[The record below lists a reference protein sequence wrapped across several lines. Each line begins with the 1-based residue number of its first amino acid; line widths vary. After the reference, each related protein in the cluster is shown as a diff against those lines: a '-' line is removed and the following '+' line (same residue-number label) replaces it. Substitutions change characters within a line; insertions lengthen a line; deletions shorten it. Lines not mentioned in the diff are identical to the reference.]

1 MNLKKHILSAF
12 GLMAAT
18 SLLLTGCAYDYIDLD
33 STYGN
38 GLDGIDEPS
47 LVFDFMVP
55 PFDNDAHSS
64 GIPGVKL
71 DHGEEWENYVD
82 LSKIR
87 VLFCDS
93 VGNYLFEVDRRYIS
107 VLSESNVWNGDND
120 VYRVTIPR
128 SGLYPNIRTP
138 EHNAAIKEA
147 IEQKGFKVAV
157 LANWPNMMEGRPDID
172 PETNNE
178 IISDPKIETSL
189 DFIWDP
195 NHKSCNSHI
204 SYLSHCIPDYVY
216 GRNDVVDDD
225 GNPVEPYSHL
235 PYHPE
240 EPFYEDQVGQMGVF
254 TSWVGY
260 TFKSQKQAATFIRKG
275 TDYSGDDINGK
286 IEFTY
291 KYKESPDGDPA
302 KFTYDDYGYYRTVD
316 AANTYHLKN
325 IWRLWNFSAGK
336 SCAYHID
343 NSNDVN
349 DYWEKR
355 NENVLIYSLNQHTW
369 PGAFDITDDKGV
381 SLIKC
386 NDSDTKFI
394 PYEEGN
400 TETGHIKIVD
410 KVNSTDVTNIDTKG
424 AKNARDE
431 VSNFKNS
438 AIMFKAYSEG
448 TLRIRAKAERDKDAK
463 IAVLTKIPGSDD
475 TEKVQY
481 VTIRGNDGVSHSSTN
496 PFFTPSVKRGE
507 LFHSDNAY
515 NQGGEYIIN
524 PNSNEYLEIY
534 IAAVDGDIDIYEI
547 EYMRARHLY
556 DNARNAIMPSNEHP
570 IPMYGIQNFD
580 PVGKYLMPGKTFNLS
595 SESYNDYL
603 KDPKLNLP
611 QYNYKNIY
619 LLRSVA
625 KVELLFD
632 KKVFRNMVPEH
643 VFMRVMNRTARCEPT
658 DVVNPTDWIWYGDG
672 GSFLYDGKLYN
683 VSVDKAAGPD
693 TFVGAKREFENICKY
708 GPLYNRAKNSGED
721 DDDAYRRVTSW
732 YYGIWSANNEAL
744 GNERGRYYWLN
755 PWNWNDKN
763 RVLPND
769 YPHPRIY
776 NPRIDRSDF
785 CRFHRVPDE
794 DGYYKFIMYMPEK
807 NIDDADSRGR
817 LTATPKVQHIEI
829 RFKDMNSDQNFDDN
843 SHYRIYFTNYGTN
856 GQAVPNGYNRT
867 NIDQVEK
874 DANFLKSLQP
884 VMRNCHYKFVI
895 NSINANEVGVNFT
908 VCGSANRTGQ
918 TFVIN

>member
-1 MNLKKHILSAF
+1 MNFNKHILPAF
-12 GLMAAT
+12 GLLAA
-18 SLLLTGCAYDYIDLD
+18 SALMLTGCAYDYIDLD
-33 STYGN
+33 GANGSDLYGT
-38 GLDGIDEPS
+38 DEPS
-47 LVFDFMVP
+47 LVFDFNVS
-55 PFDNDAHSS
+55 PFDNADHSS
-64 GIPGVKL
+64 GIPGVKR

-87 VLFCDS
+87 VIFCDF
-93 VGNYLFEVDRRYIS
+93 VGNYLFEVERRYIS

-128 SGLYPNIRTP
+128 SGLYPNTRTP

-147 IEQKGFKVAV
+147 IEQKGFKIAV
-157 LANWPNMMEGRPDID
+157 LANWPRMMEGRPDID

-178 IISDPKIETSL
+178 IISDPKIETGL
-189 DFIWDP
+189 DFKWDP
-195 NHKSCNSHI
+195 THSSPNSHI

-216 GRNDVVDDD
+216 GRDDVVDDD
-225 GNPVEPYSHL
+225 GNRVEPYIHL
-235 PYHPE
+235 PYHPAQSS
-240 EPFYEDQVGQMGVF
+240 YEDPVGQMGVF

-275 TDYSGDDINGK
+275 TEYNGNDINGR

-291 KYKESPDGDPA
+291 KYKDNGDPT
-302 KFTYDDYGYYRTVD
+302 KFTYNDYGYKHIVD
-316 AANTYHLKN
+316 AQN
-325 IWRLWNFSAGK
+325 IYEMHNVWRLWNFSAGK

-343 NSNDVN
+343 NSDEVN

-355 NENVLIYSLNQHTW
+355 NGNVLIYSLNQHNW

-386 NDSDTKFI
+386 NNPETYFD
-394 PYEEGN
+394 PYVEGDP
-400 TETGHIKIVD
+400 ETGHINITD
-410 KVNSTDVTNIDTKG
+410 KVTSNDVINIDTKG
-424 AKNARDE
+424 AKNAKDE
-431 VSNFKNS
+431 VSRFKNS
-438 AIMFKAYSEG
+438 SIMFKAYSEG
-448 TLRIRAKAERDKDAK
+448 TLRIRAKAEREKDAK
-463 IAVLTKIPGSDD
+463 IAVLAKIPGSDD

-481 VTIRGNDGVSHSSTN
+481 ITVRGNDGVSHSSTN

-524 PNSNEYLEIY
+524 PNSNEYLEVY

-556 DNARNAIMPSNEHP
+556 DSSRNAIMPSNENP

-580 PVGKYLMPGKTFNLS
+580 PVGPYLMPEKTFNMSNGDLN
-595 SESYNDYL
+595 EYL
-603 KDPKLNLP
+603 IGTGLQDK
-611 QYNYKNIY
+611 YNYKNVY
-619 LLRSVA
+619 LLRSLA
-625 KVELLFD
+625 KVELRFD

-672 GSFLYDGKLYN
+672 KTFEDSKGKQFTIN
-683 VSVDKAAGPD
+683 VDADADPKS
-693 TFVGAKREFENICKY
+693 FVGANQEFANIKDY
-708 GPLYNRAKNSGED
+708 GPLYNRAKIGGED

-732 YYGIWSANNEAL
+732 FYGIWSKTSGLPEDKH
-744 GNERGRYYWLN
+744 GRYYWLN
-755 PWNWNDKN
+755 PWDWNGN
-763 RVLPND
+763 LNTLPSGF
-769 YPHPRIY
+769 PFPRIY

-794 DGYYKFIMYMPEK
+794 DGYYRFIMYVPEK

-829 RFKDMNSDQNFDDN
+829 RFKDMNSNQNLDDN
-843 SHYRIYFTNYGTN
+843 SHYRIYFTNYGEN
-856 GQAVPNGYNRT
+856 GKAVPDGYNRT
-867 NIDQVEK
+867 NIDQIEK
-874 DANFLKSLQP
+874 DESFLRTLQP
-884 VMRNCHYKFVI
+884 IMRNCHYKFTI
-895 NSINANEVGVNFT
+895 NSINANKVGVNFT